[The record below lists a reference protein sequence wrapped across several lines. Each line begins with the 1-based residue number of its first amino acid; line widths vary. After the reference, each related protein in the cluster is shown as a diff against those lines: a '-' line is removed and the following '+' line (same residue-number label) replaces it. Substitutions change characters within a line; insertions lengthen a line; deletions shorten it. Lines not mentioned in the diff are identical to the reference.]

1 MEDKVT
7 VCNPNKLDPVLAE
20 IHHIND
26 LGLSK
31 WYEVVYFDDDWRCY
45 SGSKTFKDGEKVV
58 NWKYCKNCLKRLETI
73 DIIMPPYIEIDLKK
87 MRKDKNL
94 TLREVAKKIGIS
106 FSHINKIETG
116 KIEKPGYDIV
126 VSLYNYYKNI

>member
-1 MEDKVT
+1 MDKILLIKKSY
-7 VCNPNKLDPVLAE
+7 NWIANQDENGAIISDGDIDIASEFIAEFIQNLIDNGVLAE
-20 IHHIND
+20 PSND
-26 LGLSK
+26 N
-31 WYEVVYFDDDWRCY
+31 E
-45 SGSKTFKDGEKVV
+45 
-58 NWKYCKNCLKRLETI
+58 
-73 DIIMPPYIEIDLKK
+73 IMPPYIEIDLKK

-126 VSLYNYYKNI
+126 VSLYNFYRNI